1 METSPERCLG
11 GLMKDIDKE
20 ISPREIDFDS
30 KDETAYK
37 TSADQKFS
45 LDSFYSFNSL
55 SSFFGSFSE
64 DNKFYSLNK
73 YNSFSPTRATILSAF
88 HNQRNT
94 ILLQKGLKELSQD
107 RINNIIK
114 ELSGT
119 YSKIIKNKNGN
130 YFCKDLFK
138 ICGKNQRIIVLKEI
152 SSILSDYCVDE
163 YATHP
168 IQTLVELSKSEEEYE
183 LILSS
188 FDDYNKILTASL
200 NPNGSYVIQK
210 IIEHIP
216 ERYRQNFNLLFIK
229 FLCILSM
236 DMYGVCTVKKFIWF
250 TKNEL
255 LVKQIFNIIL
265 TNFVNISGNQ
275 YGNYLIQYIL
285 EYWWST
291 NEGQYLKKLIISKF
305 HTLASNHYS
314 FYICDSFIK
323 MASLEEKKILMASLI
338 KDKTITFLK
347 NSNNG
352 NTIFNKLIS
361 SLKNSK
367 DANLKKSTTPLS
379 VNNLTTLKP
388 DIKEEKSEK
397 KEEDEKNQ

>member
-188 FDDYNKILTASL
+188 FDDYNKSI
-200 NPNGSYVIQK
+200 
-210 IIEHIP
+210 
-216 ERYRQNFNLLFIK
+216 
-229 FLCILSM
+229 
-236 DMYGVCTVKKFIWF
+236 
-250 TKNEL
+250 
-255 LVKQIFNIIL
+255 
-265 TNFVNISGNQ
+265 
-275 YGNYLIQYIL
+275 
-285 EYWWST
+285 
-291 NEGQYLKKLIISKF
+291 
-305 HTLASNHYS
+305 
-314 FYICDSFIK
+314 
-323 MASLEEKKILMASLI
+323 
-338 KDKTITFLK
+338 
-347 NSNNG
+347 
-352 NTIFNKLIS
+352 
-361 SLKNSK
+361 
-367 DANLKKSTTPLS
+367 
-379 VNNLTTLKP
+379 
-388 DIKEEKSEK
+388 
-397 KEEDEKNQ
+397 